1 MRIKEGMKAR
11 FEAIFAGNPRPNII
25 WLFNGEEIQGR
36 MESQLSSMQTQSLL
50 YLEVARIIPSSK
62 WSCRVTQPLKS
73 SVASRITPMIA
84 GRALKPNLCI

>member
-36 MESQLSSMQTQSLL
+36 MESQFNAVHAIGGCVNSAYVKREWQGHATSQKVLT
-50 YLEVARIIPSSK
+50 
-62 WSCRVTQPLKS
+62 
-73 SVASRITPMIA
+73 
-84 GRALKPNLCI
+84 

>member
-36 MESQLSSMQTQSLL
+36 MESQFNADSVHAIGGCLNS
-50 YLEVARIIPSSK
+50 VPSK
-62 WSCRVTQPLKS
+62 WNGRFTQPLK
-73 SVASRITPMIA
+73 RFPLKITQL
-84 GRALKPNLCI
+84 GEH

>member
-36 MESQLSSMQTQSLL
+36 MESQFIQFNADSVLASFEGCVNNTVVKIDLQGHATSQKQ
-50 YLEVARIIPSSK
+50 RFIPHHDS
-62 WSCRVTQPLKS
+62 W
-73 SVASRITPMIA
+73 ASIETE
-84 GRALKPNLCI
+84 

>member
-36 MESQLSSMQTQSLL
+36 MESQLSSMQTRSMLE
-50 YLEVARIIPSSK
+50 EVA
-62 WSCRVTQPLKS
+62 
-73 SVASRITPMIA
+73 
-84 GRALKPNLCI
+84 